1 MSEMFIP
8 TSVWDQSANMKY
20 GIFEVIDAD
29 MIHDMMKDMFDN
41 KVGLSNNYI
50 MDPFSMR
57 IQFAFRNSYDMNVDQ
72 YKYRIAILN
81 EKIRINVNPTQLR
94 DIMRFK

>member
-8 TSVWDQSANMKY
+8 SSVWDQSSDLQY
-20 GIFEVIDAD
+20 GIFELIDAS

-41 KVGLSNNYI
+41 SHGMNYNFI

-57 IQFAFRNSYDMNVDQ
+57 IQFAFRNWYDMATDD

-81 EKIRINVNPTQLR
+81 EKVRINVNPTQIR
-94 DIMRFK
+94 DIMKF